1 MADIKLPDGEAG
13 GSSATRW
20 SRATRWAV
28 GTGVALMVVVGFAAV
43 PADPGHE

>member
-13 GSSATRW
+13 GSSAARW

-28 GTGVALMVVVGFAAV
+28 GTGVALMVVVWITSGSNSTNR
-43 PADPGHE
+43 

>member
-13 GSSATRW
+13 GTSAARW

-28 GTGVALMVVVGFAAV
+28 GTGVVLMVVWGCCCCSC
-43 PADPGHE
+43 